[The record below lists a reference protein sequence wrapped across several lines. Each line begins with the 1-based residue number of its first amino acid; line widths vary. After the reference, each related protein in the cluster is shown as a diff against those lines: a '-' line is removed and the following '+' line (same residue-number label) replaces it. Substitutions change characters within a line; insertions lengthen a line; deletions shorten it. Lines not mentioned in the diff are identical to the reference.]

1 MCSYPRACVCM
12 CRVAVVGS
20 VAIHLA
26 ASGSAQLARGATE
39 PAVFGD
45 THRAHAQT
53 QFVRN
58 IIFAAVRSLSLANK
72 RHRVSQGC
80 RDRGGGGWGRLC
92 CWVCSTAVRFALAPY
107 WMSMRWF

>member
-1 MCSYPRACVCM
+1 M
-12 CRVAVVGS
+12 CRVA

-58 IIFAAVRSLSLANK
+58 IIFAAVGSLSLANK
-72 RHRVSQGC
+72 RFGVSQRC
-80 RDRGGGGWGRLC
+80 RVRSRGGLRKLC
-92 CWVCSTAVRFALAPY
+92 CAEMESMLIAVVHFMYVAGVLFGYRLA
-107 WMSMRWF
+107 SDVQGFV